1 METPVILFED
11 YFDGDALF
19 VLDEPAH
26 IAEKGETTALEF
38 RESMTGRLEKG
49 YILPAQADVIFD
61 YKELLAKMVGR
72 NTVTLSTLEAKLPYM
87 NSLVKY
93 DLTAKSIVGYNN
105 NFELLIKDLTT
116 WKKSGY
122 RVILLSASRTRA
134 VRLADDL
141 RERELTA
148 FYTDNTDRVVQKG
161 EILVGYGSVHRGFEY
176 PLIKFVMIS
185 ESDIF
190 GAEKKKKKRPHL
202 RILYLDKKNV
212 SIYENQVLTYPV
224 IYTIKNDG
232 SIVYE
237 PYTAQKRT
245 STNVR
250 LTMMDISP
258 ASIELGTISK
268 NGVYKDSVKIT
279 NIGKDTL
286 FIEDIQS
293 SCECTQV
300 DWKKEPIA
308 PSETVWLYITF
319 RPDMIGEFE
328 RYVTVYSNVK
338 QSPIEIPIKGTIK

>member
-1 METPVILFED
+1 MTTMKRTFCIVLCSVILGCSCTSGSEKHVK
-11 YFDGDALF
+11 
-19 VLDEPAH
+19 VL
-26 IAEKGETTALEF
+26 
-38 RESMTGRLEKG
+38 M
-49 YILPAQADVIFD
+49 
-61 YKELLAKMVGR
+61 KELEITFPE
-72 NTVTLSTLEAKLPYM
+72 NPTP
-87 NSLVKY
+87 N
-93 DLTAKSIVGYNN
+93 SIVVIPGNGCGSCIQGAINDIHESVDTAYVLICHSEK
-105 NFELLIKDLTT
+105 ELRLLT
-116 WKKSGY
+116 
-122 RVILLSASRTRA
+122 
-134 VRLADDL
+134 
-141 RERELTA
+141 
-148 FYTDNTDRVVQKG
+148 G
-161 EILVGYGSVHRGFEY
+161 E
-176 PLIKFVMIS
+176 KNIS
-185 ESDIF
+185 SF
-190 GAEKKKKKRPHL
+190 KNV
-202 RILYLDKKNV
+202 YLDKKNV

-328 RYVTVYSNVK
+328 RYVTVYSNVI

>member
-1 METPVILFED
+1 M
-11 YFDGDALF
+11 
-19 VLDEPAH
+19 
-26 IAEKGETTALEF
+26 
-38 RESMTGRLEKG
+38 
-49 YILPAQADVIFD
+49 
-61 YKELLAKMVGR
+61 KELGITFPE
-72 NTVTLSTLEAKLPYM
+72 NPLP
-87 NSLVKY
+87 N
-93 DLTAKSIVGYNN
+93 SIVVIPGNGCGSCIQGAINDIHESVDTAYVLICHSEKELRLLTGEKNISSFNN
-105 NFELLIKDLTT
+105 
-116 WKKSGY
+116 
-122 RVILLSASRTRA
+122 V
-134 VRLADDL
+134 
-141 RERELTA
+141 
-148 FYTDNTDRVVQKG
+148 
-161 EILVGYGSVHRGFEY
+161 
-176 PLIKFVMIS
+176 
-185 ESDIF
+185 
-190 GAEKKKKKRPHL
+190 
-202 RILYLDKKNV
+202 YLDKKNV

-268 NGVYKDSVKIT
+268 NRVYKDSVKIT

>member
-1 METPVILFED
+1 MTTMKRTFWIVLCSVILGCGCTSGSEKHVK
-11 YFDGDALF
+11 
-19 VLDEPAH
+19 VL
-26 IAEKGETTALEF
+26 
-38 RESMTGRLEKG
+38 M
-49 YILPAQADVIFD
+49 
-61 YKELLAKMVGR
+61 KELGITFPE
-72 NTVTLSTLEAKLPYM
+72 NPLP
-87 NSLVKY
+87 N
-93 DLTAKSIVGYNN
+93 SIVVIPGNGCGSCIQGAINDIHESVDTAYVLICHSEKELRLLTGENN
-105 NFELLIKDLTT
+105 
-116 WKKSGY
+116 
-122 RVILLSASRTRA
+122 
-134 VRLADDL
+134 
-141 RERELTA
+141 
-148 FYTDNTDRVVQKG
+148 
-161 EILVGYGSVHRGFEY
+161 
-176 PLIKFVMIS
+176 IS
-185 ESDIF
+185 SF
-190 GAEKKKKKRPHL
+190 KNV
-202 RILYLDKKNV
+202 YLDKKNV

-268 NGVYKDSVKIT
+268 NGVYKDSVKVT

-308 PSETVWLYITF
+308 LSETVWLYITF

>member
-1 METPVILFED
+1 MKKIGMGRTIWIVLCLMIIGCGCTSSDEQHIKLLMGELGIIFPHNTTPNSIVVIPGCGSCIQGAINDIHESVD
-11 YFDGDALF
+11 TAY
-19 VLDEPAH
+19 VLICHSE
-26 IAEKGETTALEF
+26 
-38 RESMTGRLEKG
+38 
-49 YILPAQADVIFD
+49 
-61 YKELLAKMVGR
+61 KELRL
-72 NTVTLSTLEAKLPYM
+72 
-87 NSLVKY
+87 
-93 DLTAKSIVGYNN
+93 LT
-105 NFELLIKDLTT
+105 
-116 WKKSGY
+116 
-122 RVILLSASRTRA
+122 
-134 VRLADDL
+134 
-141 RERELTA
+141 
-148 FYTDNTDRVVQKG
+148 G
-161 EILVGYGSVHRGFEY
+161 EKNVSSFKNV
-176 PLIKFVMIS
+176 
-185 ESDIF
+185 
-190 GAEKKKKKRPHL
+190 
-202 RILYLDKKNV
+202 YLDKKNV

-258 ASIELGTISK
+258 ASIKLGTISK
-268 NGVYKDSVKIT
+268 NEVYKDSVKVT

-286 FIEDIQS
+286 YIENIHS

-328 RYVTVYSNVK
+328 RYVTIYSNVK

>member
-1 METPVILFED
+1 MLT
-11 YFDGDALF
+11 G
-19 VLDEPAH
+19 
-26 IAEKGETTALEF
+26 EKNVSSF
-38 RESMTGRLEKG
+38 KN
-49 YILPAQADVIFD
+49 V
-61 YKELLAKMVGR
+61 
-72 NTVTLSTLEAKLPYM
+72 
-87 NSLVKY
+87 
-93 DLTAKSIVGYNN
+93 
-105 NFELLIKDLTT
+105 
-116 WKKSGY
+116 
-122 RVILLSASRTRA
+122 
-134 VRLADDL
+134 
-141 RERELTA
+141 
-148 FYTDNTDRVVQKG
+148 
-161 EILVGYGSVHRGFEY
+161 
-176 PLIKFVMIS
+176 
-185 ESDIF
+185 
-190 GAEKKKKKRPHL
+190 
-202 RILYLDKKNV
+202 YLDKKNV

-250 LTMMDISP
+250 LTMMNISP

-319 RPDMIGEFE
+319 RPDGVGEFE
-328 RYVTVYSNVK
+328 RYVTVYSNAK

>member
-1 METPVILFED
+1 MTTMKRTFCIVLCSVILGCSCTSGSEKHVK
-11 YFDGDALF
+11 
-19 VLDEPAH
+19 VL
-26 IAEKGETTALEF
+26 
-38 RESMTGRLEKG
+38 M
-49 YILPAQADVIFD
+49 
-61 YKELLAKMVGR
+61 KELEITFPE
-72 NTVTLSTLEAKLPYM
+72 NPTP
-87 NSLVKY
+87 N
-93 DLTAKSIVGYNN
+93 SIVVIPGNGCGSCIQGAINDIHESVDTAYVLICHSEKELRLLTGEKNISSFNN
-105 NFELLIKDLTT
+105 
-116 WKKSGY
+116 
-122 RVILLSASRTRA
+122 V
-134 VRLADDL
+134 
-141 RERELTA
+141 
-148 FYTDNTDRVVQKG
+148 
-161 EILVGYGSVHRGFEY
+161 
-176 PLIKFVMIS
+176 
-185 ESDIF
+185 
-190 GAEKKKKKRPHL
+190 
-202 RILYLDKKNV
+202 YLDKKNV

-319 RPDMIGEFE
+319 RSDMIGEFE

>member
-1 METPVILFED
+1 M
-11 YFDGDALF
+11 
-19 VLDEPAH
+19 
-26 IAEKGETTALEF
+26 
-38 RESMTGRLEKG
+38 
-49 YILPAQADVIFD
+49 
-61 YKELLAKMVGR
+61 KELGITFPE
-72 NTVTLSTLEAKLPYM
+72 NPLP
-87 NSLVKY
+87 N
-93 DLTAKSIVGYNN
+93 SIVVIPGNGCGSCIQGAINDIHESVDTAYVLICHSEKELRLLTGEKNISSFNN
-105 NFELLIKDLTT
+105 
-116 WKKSGY
+116 
-122 RVILLSASRTRA
+122 V
-134 VRLADDL
+134 
-141 RERELTA
+141 
-148 FYTDNTDRVVQKG
+148 
-161 EILVGYGSVHRGFEY
+161 
-176 PLIKFVMIS
+176 
-185 ESDIF
+185 
-190 GAEKKKKKRPHL
+190 
-202 RILYLDKKNV
+202 YLDKKNV

-258 ASIELGTISK
+258 ASIKLGTISK

-338 QSPIEIPIKGTIK
+338 QSPIEISIKGTIK